1 MGAARTADRRA
12 ALAQAALE
20 VLSESGYART
30 GLRDIAQ
37 RSSYSHGVLHYYFTD
52 KSALILEAIRLFKTT
67 CISRYDDALAGATTP
82 DGVLAAL
89 GERLTHS
96 LEVDGRA
103 HRLWYDVR
111 TQGWLGAVDG
121 AELAAID
128 ALLEAMVL
136 RFLDAYARLAGVR
149 LQVEGTTAYALVDGL
164 FQRALQ
170 EHFRGDPYAARTLL
184 VRLHEALPLLVA

>member
-1 MGAARTADRRA
+1 MGVARGGDRRA
-12 ALAQAALE
+12 ELARAALE

-30 GLRDIAQ
+30 GVRDIAQ
-37 RSSYSHGVLHYYFTD
+37 RSASSHGVLHYYFKD
-52 KSALILEAIRLFKTT
+52 KSALILEAVRLFKTT
-67 CISRYDDALAGATTP
+67 CVGSYDTALAGLATP
-82 DGVLAAL
+82 EDVLAAL

-111 TQGWLGAVDG
+111 TQGWFGTVDA
-121 AELAAID
+121 AELAEVD

-136 RFLDAYARLAGVR
+136 RFLEAYARLAGVR
-149 LQVEGTTAYALVDGL
+149 LRVEGATAYALVDGL

-170 EHFRGDPYAARTLL
+170 EHFRGDPYAARTMLT
-184 VRLHEALPLLVA
+184 RLHEALPLLVS

>member
-1 MGAARTADRRA
+1 VGAARTADRRA
-12 ALAQAALE
+12 ELAQAALE
-20 VLSESGYART
+20 VLSESGYAHT
-30 GLRDIAQ
+30 GVRDIAQ
-37 RSSYSHGVLHYYFTD
+37 RSASSHGVLHYYFKD
-52 KSALILEAIRLFKTT
+52 KSALILEAIRLFKTS
-67 CISRYDDALAGATTP
+67 CIAGYDAALT
-82 DGVLAAL
+82 GVVTAEDVLVAL

-96 LEVDGRA
+96 LEIDGRA

-111 TQGWLGAVDG
+111 TQGWLGIVDG

-149 LQVEGTTAYALVDGL
+149 LRVEGATAYALVDGL

-170 EHFRGDPYAARTLL
+170 DHFQGDPYAARTMLA
-184 VRLHEALPLLVA
+184 RLREALPLLVA

>member
-96 LEVDGRA
+96 VEVDGRA

-184 VRLHEALPLLVA
+184 VRLHEALPFLVA

>member
-12 ALAQAALE
+12 QLAQAAFE

-37 RSSYSHGVLHYYFTD
+37 HSSYSHGVLHYYFKD
-52 KSALILEAIRLFKTT
+52 KSALILEAIRLFKTA
-67 CISRYDDALAGATTP
+67 CISRYDAALEGATTAE
-82 DGVLAAL
+82 DVLTAL
-89 GERLTHS
+89 EERLTHS
-96 LEVDGRA
+96 VEVDGRA

-121 AELAAID
+121 AELAAVD

-149 LQVEGTTAYALVDGL
+149 LRVEGATAYALVDGL

-170 EHFRGDPYAARTLL
+170 EHFQGDPYAARTLL
-184 VRLHEALPLLVA
+184 ARLREALPLLVA

>member
-12 ALAQAALE
+12 ELAQAALE
-20 VLSESGYART
+20 VLSESGYAHT
-30 GLRDIAQ
+30 GVRDIAQ
-37 RSSYSHGVLHYYFTD
+37 RSASSHGVLHYYFKD

-67 CISRYDDALAGATTP
+67 CVARYDAALAGVVTAE
-82 DGVLAAL
+82 DVLAAL

-96 LEVDGRA
+96 VEIDGRA

-111 TQGWLGAVDG
+111 TQGWLGIVDG

-136 RFLDAYARLAGVR
+136 RFLDAYARLAGLHLR
-149 LQVEGTTAYALVDGL
+149 VEGATAYALVDGL

-170 EHFRGDPYAARTLL
+170 DHFQGDPYAARTMLT
-184 VRLHEALPLLVA
+184 RLREALPLLVA

>member
-12 ALAQAALE
+12 QLAQAALE

-37 RSSYSHGVLHYYFTD
+37 HSSYSHGVLHYYFKD

-67 CISRYDDALAGATTP
+67 CITRYDDALEGITTA
-82 DGVLAAL
+82 DAVLAVL

-96 LEVDGRA
+96 VEVDGRA

-128 ALLEAMVL
+128 ALLQAMVL
-136 RFLDAYARLAGVR
+136 RVLDAYTRLAGVR
-149 LQVEGTTAYALVDGL
+149 LLVEGATAYALVDGL

-170 EHFRGDPYAARTLL
+170 EHFQGDPYAARTLL
-184 VRLHEALPLLVA
+184 ARLGQALPLLVG

>member
-1 MGAARTADRRA
+1 M
-12 ALAQAALE
+12 
-20 VLSESGYART
+20 LSEGGYART

-37 RSSYSHGVLHYYFTD
+37 RSASSHGVLHYYFKD

-67 CISRYDDALAGATTP
+67 CVARYDGALDGATTP
-82 DGVLAAL
+82 EQVLAVL

-96 LEVDGRA
+96 VEVDGRA

-136 RFLDAYARLAGVR
+136 RFLDAYARLAGVQ
-149 LQVEGTTAYALVDGL
+149 LQVEGTTAYALLDGL

-170 EHFRGDPYAARTLL
+170 DHFQGDPYAARKLL
-184 VRLHEALPLLVA
+184 ARLGEALPLLVG

>member
-1 MGAARTADRRA
+1 VGAARSADRRA
-12 ALAQAALE
+12 ELAQAALE

-30 GLRDIAQ
+30 GVRDIAQ
-37 RSSYSHGVLHYYFTD
+37 RSASSHGVLHYYYKD
-52 KSALILEAIRLFKTT
+52 KSALILEAVRLFKTT
-67 CISRYDDALAGATTP
+67 CVDRYDAALEGVITP
-82 DGVLAAL
+82 EGVLAVL

-96 LEVDGRA
+96 VEVDGQA

-111 TQGWLGAVDG
+111 TQGWFGTVDR
-121 AELAAID
+121 AELAEVD

-149 LQVEGTTAYALVDGL
+149 LRVEGATAYALVDGL

-170 EHFRGDPYAARTLL
+170 DHFQGDPYAARTMLA
-184 VRLHEALPLLVA
+184 RLREALPLLVC

>member
-1 MGAARTADRRA
+1 VGAARTADRRA
-12 ALAQAALE
+12 QLAQAALE

-37 RSSYSHGVLHYYFTD
+37 HSSYSHGVLHYYFKD

-67 CISRYDDALAGATTP
+67 CVARYDSALAGATTP
-82 DGVLAAL
+82 EEVLTVL

-96 LEVDGRA
+96 VEVDGRA

-111 TQGWLGAVDG
+111 TQGWFDTVDG

-136 RFLDAYARLAGVR
+136 RFVEAYARFAGVQLR
-149 LQVEGTTAYALVDGL
+149 VEGATAYALVDGL

-170 EHFRGDPYAARTLL
+170 DHFQGDEHAARTLL
-184 VRLHEALPLLVA
+184 ARLGEALPLLVG